1 MKMGRQNILNTYYR
15 LLSVL
20 AVCVVSQ
27 FVGVSSANA
36 AATLDDI
43 TFSTLAG
50 DQLEVTLHMSGVIP
64 EYGSF
69 TIDNPARIAL
79 DLPGTDSKLKTKVM
93 DVGVGLARTISTV
106 EAGGRTR
113 VVINLARLTQY
124 NINKRGDKIVIR
136 VGDSTSAFD
145 QASSGFGTSVSGT
158 SGSGASS
165 TADAPSSNAAASAG
179 ASSAGNSSTSAPSSA
194 GSGNLIPV
202 SGGRNAVQDVQFRRG
217 AAGEGR
223 VVITVSNPNTV
234 MDMMRRGSQ
243 IIVTLQNIRL
253 PEKLERR
260 LDVLDFGTPVRTV
273 DVFKHGNDVR
283 IVTTGAGVFEH
294 LGYQSDN
301 RITLDVKKFVKSKE
315 SIAKKKKKDYI
326 GERLSLNFQNIEVR
340 AVLQL
345 IADFTGVNMVTSDA
359 VTGNVTLRLK
369 NVPWDQALDIIL
381 KTKGLGKRQKGNVML
396 VAPIADLAAQEKLEL
411 EAQKQVIEL
420 APVVSE
426 TIQVNYAKAS
436 ELVPILEAK
445 GNSLLSG
452 RGNVAFD
459 ERTNKI
465 LIQDT
470 SKNIDAVVA
479 LIEEL
484 DVPIRQVL
492 VDSRIVTVTT
502 TYAYELGVQFG
513 ISASQNRANANSG
526 TSIGTSGSIGSARSQ
541 AATGT
546 GSTLNVG
553 LPAGNPAGAI
563 GLAIARLPFG
573 TLLDLE
579 LSAAEEEGQ
588 TEVISSPRVITSNQH
603 KAKILSGRELPY
615 TSTTISDGVAT
626 TTVQFKEVV
635 LELEVT
641 PQITPDDRI
650 NLDLFVKKDSPDT
663 SGEVIGILESGNV
676 PIFRNEV
683 QTRVLVDNGE
693 TIVLGGVYEQTQGKT
708 TRRVPLLADIPI
720 LGVLFRNSVETN
732 DKSELLIFVTPK
744 IIKDDI
750 AI

>member
-1 MKMGRQNILNTYYR
+1 MKTGMQNILNTYYR
-15 LLSVL
+15 LMSVL
-20 AVCVVSQ
+20 AICVVSQ
-27 FVGVSSANA
+27 FAGISSAYA

-43 TFSTLAG
+43 TFSTIAG
-50 DQLEVTLHMSGVIP
+50 DQLEVTLHLSGDIP
-64 EYGSF
+64 EPGSF

-79 DLPGTDSKLKTKVM
+79 DLPGTKVNM
-93 DVGVGLARTISTV
+93 QERNIDVGVGLARSIKTV

-124 NINKRGDKIVIR
+124 NINKRGDKIIIKL
-136 VGDSTSAFD
+136 G
-145 QASSGFGTSVSGT
+145 G
-158 SGSGASS
+158 
-165 TADAPSSNAAASAG
+165 
-179 ASSAGNSSTSAPSSA
+179 SAGNSAGAVSA
-194 GSGNLIPV
+194 GSSANLIPV
-202 SGGRNAVQDVQFRRG
+202 SGGGNTVQDVQFRRG
-217 AAGEGR
+217 SKGEGR

-234 MDMMRRGSQ
+234 MDMMRRGDQ
-243 IIVTLQNIRL
+243 VIVTLQDTIL

-273 DVFKHGNDVR
+273 DAFKHGKDVR
-283 IVTTGAGVFEH
+283 VVMSAAGVFEH
-294 LGYQSDN
+294 LGYQADN
-301 RITLDVKKFVKSKE
+301 RITLDVKKFIKPKE
-315 SIAKKKKKDYI
+315 TIARKKKKEYI

-381 KTKGLGKRQKGNVML
+381 KTKGLDKRQKGNVML
-396 VAPIADLAAQEKLEL
+396 VAPTADLAAQEKLEL
-411 EAQKQVIEL
+411 EAAKQIIEL
-420 APVVSE
+420 APVISE

-445 GNSLLSG
+445 GNSLMSD

-470 SKNIDAVVA
+470 SQNIDAVVA

-484 DVPIRQVL
+484 DIAVRQVL
-492 VDSRIVTVTT
+492 IESRIVLVTT
-502 TYAYELGVQFG
+502 NYQKDLGVRFG
-513 ISASQNRANANSG
+513 VSN
-526 TSIGTSGSIGSARSQ
+526 ARSSGN
-541 AATGT
+541 TRGVIT
-546 GSTLNVG
+546 GSGREASIANTLNPNTNTYPNPTYPGRLNVD
-553 LPAGNPAGAI
+553 LPVNGAAGVI
-563 GLAIARLPFG
+563 GLALSKLPFG

-579 LSAAEEEGQ
+579 LSAAEAEGQ
-588 TEVISSPRVITSNQH
+588 TELISSPKVITSNQH
-603 KAKILSGRELPY
+603 KARILTGSEVPY
-615 TSTTISDGVAT
+615 ITQQIANGVTT
-626 TTVQFKEVV
+626 TTVTFKEVL

-650 NLDLFVKKDSPDT
+650 NLDLLVKKDSADFANEVLIGGN
-663 SGEVIGILESGNV
+663 SGGP
-676 PIFRNEV
+676 PITRNEV

-693 TIVLGGVYEQTQGKT
+693 TIVLGGVYEQTKSHT
-708 TRRVPLLADIPI
+708 VSRVPFLGEIPVI
-720 LGVLFRNSVETN
+720 GWLFRRTAEED

-744 IIKDDI
+744 IIKQDI
-750 AI
+750 TI